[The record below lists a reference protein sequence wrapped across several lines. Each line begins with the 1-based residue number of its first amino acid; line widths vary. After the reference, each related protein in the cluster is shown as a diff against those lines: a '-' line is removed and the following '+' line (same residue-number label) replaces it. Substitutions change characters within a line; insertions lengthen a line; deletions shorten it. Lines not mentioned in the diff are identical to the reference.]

1 MATFSFDSVKN
12 RFNREFTNNPTVNKV
27 IDTGMDTAEW
37 VGKNADTILL
47 GAACLML
54 GDLTEATET
63 LMNIEFIELV
73 QEHPEIF

>member
-1 MATFSFDSVKN
+1 MATYSFDNIRN
-12 RFNREFTNNPTVNKV
+12 RFSREFTNNKTVNKIV
-27 IDTGMDTAEW
+27 DAGMDTAEF

-63 LMNIEFIELV
+63 LMNIEFIELT
-73 QEHPEIF
+73 QDHPDIF

>member
-1 MATFSFDSVKN
+1 MFK
-12 RFNREFTNNPTVNKV
+12 NPTAKKI

-47 GAACLML
+47 GCACLML

-73 QEHPEIF
+73 EEHPEVFS

>member
-1 MATFSFDSVKN
+1 MATYSFDNIRN
-12 RFNREFTNNPTVNKV
+12 RFSREFTNNKTVNKIV
-27 IDTGMDTAEW
+27 DAGMDTAEF

-63 LMNIEFIELV
+63 LTNIEFIELT
-73 QEHPEIF
+73 QDHPELF

>member
-12 RFNREFTNNPTVNKV
+12 RFNREFTNNSTVNKV
-27 IDTGMDTAEW
+27 IDTGIDTAEW

-63 LMNIEFIELV
+63 LMNIEFIELT